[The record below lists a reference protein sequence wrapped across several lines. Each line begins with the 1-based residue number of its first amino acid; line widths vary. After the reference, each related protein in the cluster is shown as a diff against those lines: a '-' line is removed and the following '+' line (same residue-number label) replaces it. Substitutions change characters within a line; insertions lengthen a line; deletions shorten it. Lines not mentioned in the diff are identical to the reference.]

1 MFLEVRILKELR
13 VRFAEVRIVKELADD
28 GRLVG
33 WIVLPA
39 FEKERVLPQRTQS
52 AQRRNGEGTA
62 YEGIGVRDQG
72 RIWVRVVR
80 ASECLPVSPPFA
92 ETG

>member
-1 MFLEVRILKELR
+1 
-13 VRFAEVRIVKELADD
+13 VRFAEVRIVKELADG

-33 WIVLPA
+33 WIAVSP
-39 FEKERVLPQRTQS
+39 FQKEKFLPQR
-52 AQRRNGEGTA
+52 AQRTRRRNGEGTA
-62 YEGIGVRDQG
+62 DEGIGVRDQG